1 MRQAHNFCV
10 SVNECVS
17 VWLQTQLTSLGEA
30 RPVIQSFV
38 AVPPRGAS
46 LEALATTLAF
56 ASAPTYGGLRGGLL
70 SSLGEFVIRIR
81 ILMYRDVSCVY
92 PEGYMYPSCI
102 LMYLK
107 CILNALL
114 HSKRIH
120 VSWYFAC
127 ILHVSQTS
135 PRYILGYISDTS
147 RYMYLGRFLGV
158 TLDTY
163 QDTSGYVY
171 LGLFITIH
179 LMIHQDTLRI
189 HRDTKSRYMYLG
201 RFLGVTLDT
210 YQDTSGYV
218 YLGLFITIHLMI
230 HQDTPRYKITIHVSW
245 MRHDE
250 VRIWDAR
257 YIRDTCEIHVSARV
271 IKIHAGYIQDTW
283 WDTCIS
289 NASRERCIWYELRH
303 AGYMRDTCGIH
314 AGHVSRGFGGIQ
326 APPQVGL
333 EIRILECIPLYLTCI
348 VHVSCVSC
356 IWGLRY
362 IVF

>member
-1 MRQAHNFCV
+1 
-10 SVNECVS
+10 
-17 VWLQTQLTSLGEA
+17 
-30 RPVIQSFV
+30 
-38 AVPPRGAS
+38 
-46 LEALATTLAF
+46 
-56 ASAPTYGGLRGGLL
+56 LL
-70 SSLGEFVIRIR
+70 SSLGGFVIRIR

-179 LMIHQDTLRI
+179 LMIHQDT
-189 HRDTKSRYMYLG
+189 
-201 RFLGVTLDT
+201 
-210 YQDTSGYV
+210 
-218 YLGLFITIHLMI
+218 
-230 HQDTPRYKITIHVSW
+230 PRYKITIHVSW
-245 MRHDE
+245 TLPWCHTGYISGYIRIRVSWTLHHDTSYDTSGYTE
-250 VRIWDAR
+250 IQNHDTCILDASWR
-257 YIRDTCEIHVSARV
+257 GTYLRCKIHSGYMRDTCIC
-271 IKIHAGYIQDTW
+271 KGDQDTCGIHPRYMMRYMYLKCIQREMYLIW
-283 WDTCIS
+283 IETCGI
-289 NASRERCIWYELRH
+289 H
-303 AGYMRDTCGIH
+303 AGYMRDTCGTRISGVWGYPSAPASRARDTYPRMYPFVSDMYRACILCVMYLRVKIH
-314 AGHVSRGFGGIQ
+314 CILNVS
-326 APPQVGL
+326 L
-333 EIRILECIPLYLTCI
+333 LYPKCI
-348 VHVSCVSC
+348 VKKDT
-356 IWGLRY
+356 Y
-362 IVF
+362 P